1 MISVSCLLSLSFSW
15 THREETEF
23 MRVLKSY
30 GVKDDPSSRISWT
43 RFRQLCPAIEKR
55 TDSELMEH
63 LCCVFS
69 MCTKQLDNPISAAEL
84 QRAMKVEKF

>member
-1 MISVSCLLSLSFSW
+1 
-15 THREETEF
+15 

-84 QRAMKVEKF
+84 QRAMKVGPVYIYVYFK